1 MADGMAERQRIGVA
15 LRDPLPWRDLAMIV
29 ETAEETGFDVAF
41 FPEIPGG
48 RDTLATISGLAA
60 NTSSLRLGS
69 GVVALPSRRLS
80 LLAMAAA
87 TAHERTGGRLILGL
101 GSGLPGPGSLDRVR
115 AAVAF
120 LRDVFAGNAVD
131 EAGMP
136 FTLNL
141 DPGSAPPI
149 WVAALGDRMVA
160 LAGEVADGVLL
171 NWCPPERAH
180 RAAATVAD
188 AAARADRDPPEI
200 GVYVRGC
207 LGAEESVALHA
218 LGAMAGQYAS
228 LPHYRRQ
235 LEACGLGGPARAAAD
250 ALAAGRPGGEELVRA
265 LCLVGDP
272 DRAKRRLDE
281 YRDAG
286 AALPILYPVPVLD
299 LPSSIMAT
307 MLAVAPSPVLEP

>member
-60 NTSSLRLGS
+60 NTSLLLGS

-120 LRDVFAGNAVD
+120 LRDAFAGNAVD

-141 DPGSAPPI
+141 DLGSAPPI

-171 NWCPPERAH
+171 NWCPPERVH

-200 GVYVRGC
+200 GVYVRAAWERRSPSPSTRWAPWRASTPAC
-207 LGAEESVALHA
+207 RTT
-218 LGAMAGQYAS
+218 AGS
-228 LPHYRRQ
+228 WRRVGSADRPGRPRMPWQ
-235 LEACGLGGPARAAAD
+235 RAAPVERSSCVPCAWS
-250 ALAAGRPGGEELVRA
+250 ATPIGPS
-265 LCLVGDP
+265 
-272 DRAKRRLDE
+272 
-281 YRDAG
+281 G
-286 AALPILYPVPVLD
+286 A
-299 LPSSIMAT
+299 
-307 MLAVAPSPVLEP
+307 